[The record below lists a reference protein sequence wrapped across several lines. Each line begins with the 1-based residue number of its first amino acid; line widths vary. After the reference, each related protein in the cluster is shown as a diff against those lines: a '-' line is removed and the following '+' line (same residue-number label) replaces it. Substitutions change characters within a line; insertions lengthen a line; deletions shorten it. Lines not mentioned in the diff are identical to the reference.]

1 MILLDPSDSEWYKV
15 RSLIR
20 EEVGYVPAAYMKRVE
35 EKKKNAKSSKEIIA
49 EVAASWK
56 ADQPQTPPSAALS
69 PTTTAKDAKGAKTTK
84 VLRIGGGGTSSS
96 SAAVARGQA
105 KK

>member
-1 MILLDPSDSEWYKV
+1 LDPTDSEWYKV

-35 EKKKNAKSSKEIIA
+35 EKKKNVKSSKEIIA
-49 EVAASWK
+49 EVASTWK
-56 ADQPQTPPSAALS
+56 TDQPQTPPSGTLS
-69 PTTTAKDAKGAKTTK
+69 PSTTARDAKGTKNAKI
-84 VLRIGGGGTSSS
+84 LRIGGGGGGGVSGS
-96 SAAVARGQA
+96 SAAVNRGQA